1 MYYIHLDKKVA
12 SLNILYVSECITEFM
27 VEDGILR
34 VK

>member
-1 MYYIHLDKKVA
+1 MYYIYLNKKAA
-12 SLNILYVSECITEFM
+12 SLNILYVSECVTAFM